1 MKRTLGHIKAP
12 LNEIWQHLATPIKR
26 QFNSSPLCGLRTVQ
40 HEIGNILG
48 EPEASGVPNADP
60 QSPEGWACQRTCN
73 ITHAVVPTVPAAL
86 FEPNGSGGKV

>member
-40 HEIGNILG
+40 HEIGNILC
-48 EPEASGVPNADP
+48 EP
-60 QSPEGWACQRTCN
+60 
-73 ITHAVVPTVPAAL
+73 
-86 FEPNGSGGKV
+86 